1 VLLSSFGSSSSF
13 HSAFHRWFFSLDI
26 FLVVCDIEYQLS
38 LLLDLNFFDEVNSAL
53 SFQTIL
59 FSRFSALGASLQA
72 ALFRTFINYNVL
84 TLVVLVE
91 GTESFCSN
99 FSTCLFLLAT
109 ILH

>member
-1 VLLSSFGSSSSF
+1 LFFLATIKFFPLSLEAGFLTLT
-13 HSAFHRWFFSLDI
+13 FFSLFAI
-26 FLVVCDIEYQLS
+26 LS
-38 LLLDLNFFDEVNSAL
+38 SALAFTLYLNSFDEVNSAL

-72 ALFRTFINYNVL
+72 ALFSTFINYSVL

-99 FSTCLFLLAT
+99 FSTCLFLLAA